1 MDNAQKTT
9 QAVELTEQESWK
21 LFLDMAVA
29 RLGVVVD
36 GHPEVFPV
44 NYIVMDDEIFIR
56 TGPGTKLSGAV
67 GSPVCLEV
75 DDYDP
80 TLSGHAW
87 SVMIKGTA
95 SEVDADDARQQAV
108 PLFQWHAGAEARL
121 VRIEPRQ
128 ISGRRYGPALVHH

>member
-1 MDNAQKTT
+1 MDNAQRTPHV
-9 QAVELTEQESWK
+9 VELTEQESWN

-36 GHPEVFPV
+36 GQPEVFPV

-56 TGPGTKLSGAV
+56 TGPGTKLSALD
-67 GSPVCLEV
+67 SPVCLEL
-75 DDYDP
+75 DDYDA

-95 SEVDADDARQQAV
+95 TEVGADDDRQQAV
-108 PLFQWHAGAEARL
+108 PLFQWHAGPEARL
-121 VRIEPRQ
+121 VHIQPRQ
-128 ISGRRYGPALVHH
+128 ISGRRYGPALVH